1 MALIT
6 AERLHRWKCLFCGS
20 KDKNIM
26 SVKLPLNE
34 SVTTSTDPE
43 NYAEGVKIVTCSQ
56 CGKTEIFS
64 HSALAMMGVLTGKTV
79 TIEESEE
86 FVNKFHEMNHIDPK
100 INPHATHGPKIGKS
114 SILS

>member
-26 SVKLPLNE
+26 SVKLPIE
-34 SVTTSTDPE
+34 KSVTTSTDPN
-43 NYAEGVKIVTCSQ
+43 NYTEGVKIVTCSQ
-56 CGKTEIFS
+56 CGKTEIFA

-86 FVNKFHEMNHIDPK
+86 FVNKVHEMNHIDPK
-100 INPHATHGPKIGKS
+100 INPHAIHGPKINNHENT
-114 SILS
+114 